1 MRIIRNYILKE
12 CFLPF
17 IIALTVL
24 TSVFLL
30 GNLINL
36 ANLVINKGVPVSVV
50 SQAFVLSI
58 PLLLGYTLP
67 IATLFAVIV
76 AFSRMS
82 TDNEILALRASG
94 FHILKL
100 LIPLV
105 TLSIIMSLF
114 ALILNDKLI
123 PYAHHA
129 RHKLLKNIGVQ
140 NPTAML
146 EAGVFIHAFQ
156 GQVVFIHKIDGSK
169 MENITIYQPKE
180 NGPTRTIIAKKGEF
194 THIPG
199 TDQIKLKL
207 MDGTSDEP
215 NMNDGSSFYKL
226 NFKNYFM
233 TLDLNKDKKKLQ
245 KKPKSMTLKEL
256 EKEIE
261 KLKVLLVDTHR
272 YETEYMRKITISL
285 SPIVFILLGF
295 PIAVI
300 TNKREKSAN
309 VVVAFICGSTYY
321 LLTIGAEALAREGI
335 MSAYYIMW
343 APNVIG
349 LTAAT
354 ILNIKC
360 AS

>member
-17 IIALTVL
+17 VIALTVL

-36 ANLVINKGVPVSVV
+36 ANLVINKGVPISVV
-50 SQAFVLSI
+50 SKAFLYSV

-67 IATLFAVIV
+67 IASLFAIIV
-76 AFSRMS
+76 AFSRLS
-82 TDNEILALRASG
+82 SDNEILALRASG

-100 LIPLV
+100 LMPLI
-105 TLSIIMSLF
+105 TLGIVISLF
-114 ALILNDKLI
+114 VLILNDKLI

-140 NPTAML
+140 NPTALL

-156 GQVVFIHKIDGSK
+156 GQIVFIHKIDGSR
-169 MENITIYQPKE
+169 MENITIYQPQE
-180 NGPTRTIIAKKGEF
+180 NGPTRTIIAKRGEF
-194 THIPG
+194 TNIPG
-199 TDQIKLKL
+199 ADQIKLKL
-207 MDGTSDEP
+207 IDGTSDEP
-215 NMNDGSSFYKL
+215 DMDGDGSFYKL

-233 TLDLNKDKKKLQ
+233 TLDLNKGGKKLQ
-245 KKPKSMTLKEL
+245 KKPKSMTLAELKE
-256 EKEIE
+256 EIDR
-261 KLKVLLVDTHR
+261 LNVLLVDTSR
-272 YETEYMRKITISL
+272 YDTEYMRKLTISL
-285 SPIVFILLGF
+285 SPIAFVLLGF

-309 VVVAFICGSTYY
+309 VVLAFLCGSAYY
-321 LLTIGAEALAREGI
+321 LLTIGAEALARENI
-335 MSAYYIMW
+335 VDAYSIMW
-343 APNVIG
+343 APNIIALVVAIG
-349 LTAAT
+349 
-354 ILNIKC
+354 LNIKC